1 MNNNASRV
9 YSFTAGPAV
18 LPLPVLEQAQ
28 ADLLCLPGGGASILE
43 ISHRSK
49 VFEAILAEAIDNI
62 KQLLGLPEGYHVLF
76 VGGGAS
82 TQFATIP
89 ANILGKEETA
99 NYILTGTWGKK
110 ALAEAKLFGKTNVVW
125 DGKADNYNHVPAD
138 SELNLDPNAIYTH
151 ITSNETIQGVEFQ
164 TEPLSA
170 APLVCDASSDFLSR
184 PMDVGKYGLIYA
196 GAQKN
201 IGPAGAAVV
210 IIRDDMVARIPDGL
224 PSMMDYRTHIK
235 NNSLYNTPPAFT
247 IYIISLVTRWIKDTV
262 GGLDAMQKLN
272 QEKAGW
278 LYSAIDDS
286 NGYYKGHAVP
296 SSRSMMNVTWRLP
309 SEELE
314 AKFVTEAKAA
324 GLWELKGHRSV
335 GGIRASIYNAMP
347 AEGVKALV
355 QFMQEFQ
362 AKNG

>member
-1 MNNNASRV
+1 MTNHASRV
-9 YSFTAGPAV
+9 YSFSAGPAV
-18 LPLPVLEQAQ
+18 LPVPVLEQAQ

-43 ISHRSK
+43 VSHRSK
-49 VFEAILAEAIDNI
+49 AFEAIINEAVDNI

-82 TQFATIP
+82 TQFATMP
-89 ANILGKEETA
+89 ANILRKEETA
-99 NYILTGTWGKK
+99 NYVLTGTWGKK
-110 ALAEAKLFGKTNVVW
+110 ALAEAKLYGNTNVAW
-125 DGKADNYNHVPAD
+125 DGKTDNYNHVPAD
-138 SELNLDPNAIYTH
+138 AELNLDPNAIYTH
-151 ITSNETIQGVEFQ
+151 ITSNETIQGVEFP
-164 TEPLSA
+164 TEPASI

-184 PMDVGKYGLIYA
+184 PIDVSKYGVIYA

-201 IGPAGAAVV
+201 IGPAGATVV
-210 IIRDDMVARIPDGL
+210 IIRDDMVARIPEGL
-224 PSMMDYRTHIK
+224 PSMVDYRTHIK
-235 NNSLYNTPPAFT
+235 NNSLYNTPPAFA
-247 IYIISLVTRWIKDTV
+247 IYIIALVTRWVKDNI
-262 GGLDAMQKLN
+262 GGLSEMQKVN

-278 LYSAIDDS
+278 LYGAIDGS
-286 NGYYKGHAVP
+286 GGYFKGHAVKE
-296 SSRSMMNVTWRLP
+296 SRSMMNVTWRLP

-314 AKFVTEAKAA
+314 AKFVTEAKAD

-362 AKNG
+362 RKNG